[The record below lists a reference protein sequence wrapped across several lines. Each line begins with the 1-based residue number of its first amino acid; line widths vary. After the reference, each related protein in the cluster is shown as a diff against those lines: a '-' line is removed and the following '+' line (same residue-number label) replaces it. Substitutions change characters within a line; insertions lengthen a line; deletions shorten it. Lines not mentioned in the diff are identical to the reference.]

1 MHDYMIF
8 DMIIFISYHV
18 IISYDMIE
26 DDDDD
31 GADGHPSHP
40 SRTSALFY
48 RPVLL
53 ESTQVFKS

>member
-1 MHDYMIF
+1 
-8 DMIIFISYHV
+8 
-18 IISYDMIE
+18 MIE
-26 DDDDD
+26 DDGDECSGTDDDD

-48 RPVLL
+48 RPVLV